1 MARIHHKERLV
12 PGTHVTIVEF
22 ITLCELEMPFELLV
36 VRVGTTLT
44 QQLELYAKGRTT
56 RGEPPFTEDKP
67 LGQVVTF
74 VNTVKR
80 SAHARL
86 AAVDVVPLVHGVPQW
101 GTLTH
106 ADLTRWYAIGALAEG
121 VVDGRGHQVYNWGG
135 RFNRRD
141 PLTGKRRLFFDAGHV
156 EFAGWEDI
164 TVPDYAH
171 T

>member
-1 MARIHHKERLV
+1 MARIHKREKLV
-12 PGTHVTIVEF
+12 PGTHITIIEF
-22 ITLCELEMPFELLV
+22 INLCELELPFELQI

-56 RGEPPFTEDKP
+56 KGEPPYTEAKP

-86 AAVDVVPLVHGVPQW
+86 AAVDVVPVVNGELKW
-101 GTLTH
+101 GTKLH
-106 ADLTRWYAIGALAEG
+106 ADLTRWYAIGALAERIT
-121 VVDGRGHQVYNWGG
+121 DGRGQPVYKWGG

-141 PLTGKRRLFFDAGHV
+141 PLTGKRELMFDAGHV

-164 TVPDYAH
+164 TVPDFAH
-171 T
+171 V